1 MTVEEAI
8 ALVEQLLERGRLT
21 KVQEIV
27 FRQSWAGQTYFDM
40 AIESDYDPGHIK
52 DVGSELWRTLSK
64 ALGEKVTKNNLHGVL
79 KRTAQPQNC
88 TTALSTLNYRPSN
101 SHADWGDAP
110 DVPVFFGRTK
120 ELEKLEDWIIRD
132 RCRCVAIVG
141 MRGIGKTHLSLRL
154 GLGGIGKTNLSLQ
167 LAKGIQEDFEF
178 VIWRSLLNAP
188 LLSDLLADLIKIL
201 SRQQQTTLPER
212 ISDRIS
218 CLMQHLKNHSCLLI
232 LDNAETLLQA
242 GDPIGRYR
250 ADYEDYGQLIKQIG
264 EVPHQSCLLLT
275 SREKPQE
282 LIFMDGLTRPVRSLV
297 LQGLDIQAGKQILK
311 ELGDFTASEDDW
323 GELIQLYDGN
333 PLALQLAAKHILE
346 VFFGNI
352 ADFLKKGKPVFHD
365 LQELLSWHFQRLP
378 TACCEVLYWLAINR
392 EPVTLAELREDLILS
407 TAKAALPATL
417 GVLQRKIPVER
428 TDDRF
433 TLQPVLMEYVT
444 DQVVAL
450 TSKEIV
456 NQSHEF
462 LRNYALIKAQSKDYV
477 RQAQIRLILGPVI
490 DSLILALGSSNQIQL
505 QLQELLKKLK
515 QEALSHSGYGA
526 GNILNLLS
534 QIQAILSSYDFSHLT
549 ICQAYLQDVNLQDVN
564 FSHCYF
570 SKSIFTQSFSGVMS
584 IAFSPDGKT
593 LASANANCEIHLW
606 QVADQQRLLTLEGHT
621 NWVRKIAFSPNAQIL
636 ASASEDSTVKVW
648 QLQSGKCWYTLSE
661 HTGSVYSV
669 AFSPNGSLLV
679 SGSSDLTIR
688 IWQVS
693 EGCCLKILH
702 GHSGSVTSV
711 RFSPDGK
718 QLVSSGFD
726 SLIKIWDV
734 ETGECLYT
742 ITEHENL
749 VGTTHFS
756 SNGALLVSASCDNT
770 VRIWN
775 TQNYQCLRILK
786 GHTGWV
792 WEAIWST
799 DNRLIA
805 SCGADQT
812 IRIWDVETSTCLRT
826 LKGHNH
832 QIWGVAFSSDN
843 QTLASASEDQ
853 TIRLW
858 QVSDGKCIAC
868 IHGYNNWVKVV
879 TFSPN
884 AQMLA
889 SGHRDNTLRIWD
901 TKSGECLRELKA
913 YSQGLPAVAFHPNLE
928 IVAGGSQDG
937 TIKLWDLKNSECSH
951 TFIGHTDEIWSLAF
965 SSDGKLLASSS
976 FDHTVKLWDLSLGEC
991 RLTLHGHTD
1000 RVAAIAFSPL
1010 GQILASGS
1018 DDCTIRLW
1026 DLQENR
1032 YIKVLQGHSGRIG
1045 AIAFS
1050 PDGSLLAS
1058 PSLDQT
1064 VKIWDVSKGECLHTL
1079 NEHTSWVMAVS
1090 FSPDGQK
1097 IASSSCDQT
1106 VKIWGVEEG
1115 SCLNTLSGHS
1125 NWIWSVAFSQDGSIL
1140 ASASEDETIRLWDMQ
1155 SGTCLRILKAKRPYE
1170 GMKITGA
1177 SGLTQ
1182 AQSTMLR
1189 ELGAV

>member
-8 ALVEQLLERGRLT
+8 TLVEQLLERGHLT
-21 KVQEIV
+21 KVQKIV
-27 FRQSWAGQTYFDM
+27 FCQSWVGETYLDM
-40 AIESDYDPGHIK
+40 AVDSDYDPGHIK
-52 DVGSELWRTLSK
+52 DVGSELWRSLSR

-79 KRTAQPQNC
+79 KRTAQRQNN
-88 TTALSTLNYRPSN
+88 TTASSTLNCQPFN
-101 SHADWGDAP
+101 FHADWGDAP
-110 DVPVFFGRTK
+110 DVQVFFGRTE
-120 ELEKLEDWIIRD
+120 ELETLENWIIRD
-132 RCRCVAIVG
+132 RTRCVAIVG
-141 MRGIGKTHLSLRL
+141 MRGIGKTHLSLKL
-154 GLGGIGKTNLSLQ
+154 GLGGIGKTDLSLQ
-167 LAKGIQEDFEF
+167 LAKGIQEEFEF

-188 LLSDLLADLIKIL
+188 SLSDLLADLIKVL
-201 SRQQQTTLPER
+201 SRQQQTTLPET

-218 CLMQHLKNHSCLLI
+218 LLLHHLKIHRCLLI

-242 GDPIGRYR
+242 EDPIGRYR

-264 EVPHQSCLLLT
+264 EVAHQSCLLLT

-282 LIFMDGLTRPVRSLV
+282 LILMDGPTRPVRSLV
-297 LQGLDIQAGKQILK
+297 LQGLDIQAGKQIIA
-311 ELGDFTASEDDW
+311 ELGDFTASEEDW
-323 GELIQLYDGN
+323 RELIQLYDGN
-333 PLALQLAAKHILE
+333 PLALQLVSKHILE
-346 VFFGNI
+346 VFFGSI
-352 ADFLKKGKPVFHD
+352 AEFLREGKPVFHD

-378 TACCEVLYWLAINR
+378 KECCEVLYWLAINR
-392 EPVTLAELREDLILS
+392 EPVSLAELREDLMLS

-417 GVLQRKIPVER
+417 GVLQRKIPLER
-428 TDDRF
+428 TGDRF

-444 DQVVAL
+444 DQLVAL
-450 TSKEIV
+450 TYQEIV
-456 NQSHEF
+456 NQSHEL

-477 RQAQIRLILGPVI
+477 RQAQIRLILAPVI
-490 DSLILALGSSNQIQL
+490 DNLILALGSSNQIQL
-505 QLQELLKKLK
+505 QVQELLKKLK
-515 QEALSHSGYGA
+515 QEASTHSGYAA
-526 GNILNLLS
+526 GNILNLLR
-534 QIQAILSSYDFSHLT
+534 QIQANFSSYDFSDLT
-549 ICQAYLQDVNLQDVN
+549 ICQAYLQDINLQDVN
-564 FSHCYF
+564 FSQCCF
-570 SKSIFTQSFSGVMS
+570 SKSIFTQSFNGVIS

-593 LASANANCEIHLW
+593 LASGNANCEIHLW
-606 QVADQQRLLTLEGHT
+606 QVADQQRLLTLQGHT
-621 NWVRKIAFSPNAQIL
+621 NWVRRIAFSPNGEIL

-648 QLQSGKCWYTLSE
+648 QLQSGRCWHTLSE

-669 AFSPNGSLLV
+669 AFSPNGSMLA

-702 GHSGSVTSV
+702 GHNGGVMSVH
-711 RFSPDGK
+711 FSPDGK

-726 SLIKIWDV
+726 NLIKIWDV
-734 ETGECLYT
+734 ETGECIYT
-742 ITEHENL
+742 ITEHNNW
-749 VGTTHFS
+749 VGAAHFS
-756 SNGALLVSASCDNT
+756 PNGALLVSASCDST
-770 VRIWN
+770 VRIWSAE
-775 TQNYQCLRILK
+775 NYQCLGILK

-792 WEAIWST
+792 WRAIWSM
-799 DNRLIA
+799 DNQLVA

-812 IRIWDVETSTCLRT
+812 IRIWDAKTGTCLHT

-832 QIWGVAFSSDN
+832 QIWGIAFSPDN

-858 QVSDGKCIAC
+858 QVSNGKCIAC
-868 IHGYNNWVKVV
+868 IHGYNNWVKNV

-901 TKSGECLRELKA
+901 MKSGECLHELKA

-928 IVAGGSQDG
+928 IVVGGSQDA
-937 TIKLWDLKNSECSH
+937 TIKLWNLKTGECSH
-951 TFIGHTDEIWSLAF
+951 TFIGHTDEVWSLAF
-965 SSDGKLLASSS
+965 SPDGKVLASSS
-976 FDHTVKLWDLSLGEC
+976 FDHTIKIWDLSLSEC

-1000 RVAAIAFSPL
+1000 RVAAVAFSPL
-1010 GQILASGS
+1010 GQVLASGS

-1026 DLQENR
+1026 DVQENR
-1032 YIKVLQGHSGRIG
+1032 CIKVLKGHPGRVG

-1064 VKIWDVSKGECLHTL
+1064 VKIWDVTTGECLQTL
-1079 NEHTSWVMAVS
+1079 KGHTSWVMAVS

-1097 IASSSCDQT
+1097 IASASSDQT
-1106 VKIWGVEEG
+1106 VKIWDVEEG

-1125 NWIWSVAFSQDGSIL
+1125 NWVWSVAFSQDGSIL
-1140 ASASEDETIRLWDMQ
+1140 ASASEDETIRLWDMR
-1155 SGTCLRILKAKRPYE
+1155 SGTCFQILKAKRPYE

-1182 AQSTMLR
+1182 AQLAMLR